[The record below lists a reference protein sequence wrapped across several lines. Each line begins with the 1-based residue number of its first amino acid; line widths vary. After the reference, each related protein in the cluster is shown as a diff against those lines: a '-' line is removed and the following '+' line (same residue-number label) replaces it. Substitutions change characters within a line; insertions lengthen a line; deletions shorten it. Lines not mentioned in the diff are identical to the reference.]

1 MRPSFTSFPAYRS
14 PEMSALVLLSV
25 LGVVLLYLGLFN
37 HRGSLA
43 TVGVLGLLGAF
54 IVIAAGWHL
63 ESPLFADV
71 VRFDPYARS
80 FSLVMLA
87 ITVLLFL
94 FGVDYYARMKENVA
108 EQYALMVFSL
118 VGGILICSFSNLVV
132 LFLGIEILSIPL
144 YILAGGKRDSFRS
157 GEAAFKYF
165 IQGSF
170 ASGFLLLGLALIYG
184 ATASFDLATIA
195 AYSQALAGGYDMVF
209 LLGLFLTLAGL
220 AFKLAA
226 VPFHF
231 WSPDVYEG
239 APTLI
244 TAFMSTVVKTAA
256 FAAFYRTIGG
266 LALPHAVHTMLVA
279 MTVATLF
286 LGNIVALRQT
296 RFKRLM
302 AYSSIAHTGFLLLAM
317 LGHDDRTADVL
328 FYYLATYALAT
339 VGLFIVLTL
348 AKRAALG
355 DEHIHIFRGL
365 YRSNPW
371 IAVAALLMLLS
382 LAGIPLTA
390 GFVAKYRVF
399 VLSLSSGL
407 LYTTLFAVA
416 MALLGIYYYILV
428 VREAFTP
435 REDQGGSLTVTP
447 LNWLV
452 ISLCGVG
459 VVALGVLPGLLRII

>member
-1 MRPSFTSFPAYRS
+1 MRRCNNFFQAYRYT
-14 PEMSALVLLSV
+14 EMSVLVLLSV

-37 HRGSLA
+37 NRGA
-43 TVGVLGLLGAF
+43 VAGVGIAGLLAAF
-54 IVIAAGWHL
+54 VLIASDWHL
-63 ESPLFADV
+63 ESPLFNGIIQ
-71 VRFDPYARS
+71 FDTYARS
-80 FSLVMLA
+80 FSLVM
-87 ITVLLFL
+87 IVVTVLLFL
-94 FGVDYYARMKENVA
+94 FGIDYYAKVKENVA

-118 VGGILICSFSNLVV
+118 VGGLLICSFTNLVV

-165 IQGSF
+165 LQGSF
-170 ASGFLLLGLALIYG
+170 ASAFLLMGLALIYG
-184 ATASFDLATIA
+184 ATASFDLAA
-195 AYSQALAGGYDMVF
+195 VEAYSAVPANGQNMIF
-209 LLGLFLTLAGL
+209 LLGLFLTIAGV
-220 AFKLAA
+220 AFKVAA

-256 FAAFYRTIGG
+256 FAAFYRFIAN
-266 LALPHAVHTMLVA
+266 LQLPGAVETMLVV
-279 MTVATLF
+279 MTICTLF

-296 RFKRLM
+296 QFKRLM
-302 AYSSIAHTGFLLLAM
+302 AYSSIAHTGFLLLAF
-317 LGHDDRTADVL
+317 LGTDARTPDVL
-328 FYYLATYALAT
+328 FYYLGTYALAT

-355 DEHIHIFRGL
+355 DEHIRIFRGL
-365 YRSNPW
+365 FRSNPW

-399 VLSLSSGL
+399 VLSLTNG
-407 LYTTLFAVA
+407 YIWTTVLAVL
-416 MALLGIYYYILV
+416 MAVVGIYYYILV

-435 REDQGGSLTVTP
+435 QEQETKPIVVAP

-452 ISLCGVG
+452 ISICGAA
-459 VVALGVLPGLLRII
+459 VVVLGVMPGLLRM

>member
-1 MRPSFTSFPAYRS
+1 MHLYSNSFQACRHT
-14 PEMSALVLLSV
+14 EMSVLVLLSV

-37 HRGSLA
+37 NRGALP
-43 TVGVLGLLGAF
+43 TVGIAGLLGAF
-54 IVIAAGWHL
+54 VLIAADWHL
-63 ESPLFADV
+63 ESPLFAGV
-71 VRFDPYARS
+71 VLFDGYARS
-80 FSLVMLA
+80 FSLVM
-87 ITVLLFL
+87 IVVTVLLFL

-118 VGGILICSFSNLVV
+118 TGGILIVSFTNLVV

-170 ASGFLLLGLALIYG
+170 ASGFLLMGLALIYG
-184 ATASFDLATIA
+184 ATASFDLATIV
-195 AYSQALAGGYDMVF
+195 AYSTNLAGGYDMIF

-256 FAAFYRTIGG
+256 FAAFYRLISG
-266 LALPHAVHTMLVA
+266 LLLPGSVETMLLT
-279 MTVATLF
+279 MTVLTLF
-286 LGNIVALRQT
+286 LGNIVALHQT
-296 RFKRLM
+296 QFKRLM

-317 LGHDDRTADVL
+317 LGNDARTADVL
-328 FYYLATYALAT
+328 FYYLGTYALAT
-339 VGLFIVLTL
+339 VGLFIILTL
-348 AKRAALG
+348 AKRAAQG

-365 YRSNPW
+365 FRSNPW

-399 VLSLSSGL
+399 MLSLSNGYL
-407 LYTTLFAVA
+407 LTTLFAVA
-416 MALLGIYYYILV
+416 MALLGIYYYVLV
-428 VREAFTP
+428 IREAFTP
-435 REDQGGSLTVTP
+435 REEDGGTLTVAP

-452 ISLCGVG
+452 ISVCGVG
-459 VVALGVLPGLLRII
+459 VLVLGVLPGLLRM